1 MTMSTVRAARSRRW
15 AKRRRRGLPIV
26 AATLRE
32 KRTGLTFVCA
42 YIVFIVFL
50 VAGVLP
56 MYEQMDIASFLE
68 NPAFAAFM
76 GMSGLETFE
85 GFSAF
90 LAMEFYGVW
99 YGIIFGCVVAYFA
112 GSTIAH
118 TVEDGS
124 IDLILSR
131 PMSRTRYYM
140 ERWSGILIIIAI
152 TSVVALFCVYI
163 CTIVFS
169 GVSVNWKWM
178 LLTQLTGT
186 IFLLFVSAAGMLVSS
201 FINSSRSAGGAAIG
215 IIFFSYVLNIAGT
228 LVTQWP
234 WVEKLS
240 PFYYAP
246 MVRILVAQQITWWHL
261 PALLGIGLVLGLTGL
276 IIFNRRDIA
285 A

>member
-1 MTMSTVRAARSRRW
+1 MPSSSVRAARCRRW
-15 AKRRRRGLPIV
+15 SKWRRRGLPIV

-42 YIVFIVFL
+42 YVVFVVFL
-50 VAGVLP
+50 VAGILP
-56 MYEQMDIASFLE
+56 TFEQMDIASFFE
-68 NPAFAAFM
+68 NPAFAAFL
-76 GMSGLETFE
+76 GMSGLEAFE
-85 GFSAF
+85 GFSAI

-99 YGIIFGCVVAYFA
+99 YGVIFGCVVAYFA

-124 IDLILSR
+124 IDLLLSR
-131 PMSRTRYYM
+131 PMSSTRYYV
-140 ERWSGILIIIAI
+140 ERWLGILIIIAI
-152 TSVVALFCVYI
+152 VSVVALFCVYI
-163 CTIVFS
+163 CTLAFS
-169 GVSVNWKWM
+169 GVTVNWKWM

-201 FINSSRSAGGAAIG
+201 FISSGRSAGGAAIG
-215 IIFFSYVLNIAGT
+215 IIFFSYILNIAGT

-246 MVRILVAQQITWWHL
+246 MARILVAQQITWWHL
-261 PALLGIGLVLGLTGL
+261 LVLLGIGLVLGLAGL